1 MELLLHYVLP
11 LLEMNL
17 FACFY
22 PCSFTSVFF
31 CHIDPFV
38 LFPSHGC
45 DREWALYDRGKFILR
60 FV

>member
-1 MELLLHYVLP
+1 MELLLHCILP

-31 CHIDPFV
+31 CHVDPFV
-38 LFPSHGC
+38 LFLSL
-45 DREWALYDRGKFILR
+45 DVTLYDRGKFILR
-60 FV
+60 FVCD